1 MSAGVLALVCAAAL
15 SVPATGWAA
24 ERSQPRA
31 SDPVA
36 QAKDRVVSA
45 KRDLER
51 ALVTARRI
59 TVQADRAE
67 SQAEDARRDL
77 GTYAREAY
85 RSGGVDLMGLASL
98 FDSPNPSDTMRRAMV
113 VRLLTEHQ
121 DSQVAEA
128 LAAVGRVDVLREQA
142 EDLVKQARS
151 QLKAAESALR
161 TARQKR
167 DIMGELAKGASAGVG
182 TEQLTELCLA
192 SDVVVDVCA
201 PPPWDEQNLTFDA
214 VMIERY
220 VHVNWPQVEIVG
232 GWRPSDPYPDHPS
245 GRAVD
250 IMMPDGGSGD
260 DVALGDDIARYYQE
274 NAAAYGIYYMIWRQ
288 RIWKAGEPVGQWTSM
303 ADRGSPTANHMDH
316 VHISVTNGSSGN
328 AWELAEQRS
337 VDMAALIGK
346 DRGNKADRG
355 TPGR

>member
-1 MSAGVLALVCAAAL
+1 MSAGALALVCAVAL
-15 SVPATGWAA
+15 SVPAAAA
-24 ERSQPRA
+24 EKPQPRA

-36 QAKDRVVSA
+36 QAEDRVVA
-45 KRDLER
+45 AEKDLDR

-59 TVQADRAE
+59 TIQADRAE
-67 SQAEDARRDL
+67 RQAEDARRDL

-121 DSQVAEA
+121 DSQVADA
-128 LAAVGRVDVLREQA
+128 LAAVGRVDVLRDQA
-142 EDLVKQARS
+142 ADLVKQARS

-161 TARQKR
+161 TAKRKR
-167 DIMGELAKGASAGVG
+167 DIMGELSKGAAAGVG
-182 TEQLTELCLA
+182 TKQLTELCLA

-201 PPPWDEQNLTFDA
+201 PPPWGEQNLTFDA

-220 VHVNWPQVEIVG
+220 VHVRWPQIEVVG

-250 IMMPDGGSGD
+250 IMMPNGGSGE
-260 DVALGDDIARYYQE
+260 DVALGDEIARYYQE

-288 RIWKAGEPVGQWTSM
+288 RIWKAGEPVGQWTAM

-316 VHISVTNGSSGN
+316 VHISVTNGTSGN
-328 AWELAEQRS
+328 AWQLAEQRS
-337 VDMAALIGK
+337 ADMAALIGK
-346 DRGNKADRG
+346 DRGTGRG
-355 TPGR
+355 AGSPSGR